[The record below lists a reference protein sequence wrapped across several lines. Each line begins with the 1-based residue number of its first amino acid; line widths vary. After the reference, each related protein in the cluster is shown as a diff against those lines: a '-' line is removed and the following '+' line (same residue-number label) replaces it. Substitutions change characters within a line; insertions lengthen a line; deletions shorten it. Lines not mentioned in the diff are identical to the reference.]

1 MHRLWIRIRMP
12 LAIAALLFITLAM
25 ARLFS
30 GPEDTWIKNES
41 GEWIKHG
48 YPSGPPPEQDY
59 QEPISYIVIP
69 LSFLVAFAVPL
80 FLLRFHK
87 LHNRL
92 NYETAARDIKF
103 LGYVSTA
110 LFLFGILTAAG
121 LIIEIG
127 LSDNGDLQLQE
138 FLLII
143 SIEGFAGL
151 CIILG
156 VLFFVLK
163 RNCNDHYQLEK
174 SRREILEILENYSH
188 Q

>member
-1 MHRLWIRIRMP
+1 MRHLWTRIRMP
-12 LAIAALLFITLAM
+12 LAIVVLLIITLAM

-30 GPEDTWIKNES
+30 GPEDTWIKNDS

-48 YPSGPPPEQDY
+48 YPSGPPPAEDY
-59 QEPISYIVIP
+59 REPITHLVIP
-69 LSFLVAFAVPL
+69 LTFLVAFVASL
-80 FLLRFHK
+80 FFLRFHK

-92 NYETAARDIKF
+92 NYETATRDIKF

-127 LSDNGDLQLQE
+127 LTDNGDLQLQE

-174 SRREILEILENYSH
+174 SHREMLEIF
-188 Q
+188 